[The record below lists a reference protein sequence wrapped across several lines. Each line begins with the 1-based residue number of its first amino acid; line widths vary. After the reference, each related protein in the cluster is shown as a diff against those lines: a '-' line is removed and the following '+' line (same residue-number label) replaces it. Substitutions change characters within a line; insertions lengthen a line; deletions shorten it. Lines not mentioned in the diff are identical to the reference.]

1 MYVYILKSKSADA
14 FYIGMTFDY
23 VTRLDDHNKKKVKS
37 TKGKVPWEI
46 VHLEEF
52 DTREEARRREKYLK
66 SAAWKE
72 IQKNHIGAIA
82 QLARALHWQ
91 CRGRRFETG

>member
-66 SAAWKE
+66 SAA
-72 IQKNHIGAIA
+72 
-82 QLARALHWQ
+82 
-91 CRGRRFETG
+91 GRRYRKIILGL